1 MRTRNIPL
9 AMFALALICLVSF
22 VTMVRVSS
30 QESAI
35 MDELAHIP
43 AGYGYVRYL
52 DFRLNPEHPPLV
64 KALAGIPLL
73 VSGVKFPTEHSSWQT
88 DVNGQWDSGSQFF
101 YFSGNDADRL
111 VQAARF
117 GPILL
122 TLLLIVL
129 IYVWSAELMGRWW
142 ALLPT
147 VLFGL
152 SPHVLA
158 HGHYVTTDIA
168 AAFGVVLA
176 TYFFIRMLH
185 SPTKRSVLFA
195 ALAFGIAQSGKFSA
209 VLLIPYFIVLAA
221 IYASAQGFRAA
232 QGMEWFARLKMIAAA
247 KTRYITRT
255 LIIIALGY
263 LIIVYPLYALFTVN
277 YPVEKQVSD
286 TSFILASFGD
296 GPTPAGTAC
305 RPVRCLADLNIWM
318 AGNPLAR
325 PFGEYMLG
333 VLMVL
338 QRSAGGNTNYF
349 LGEVSASGWH
359 YYFPVVYAV
368 KEPLPVLIMVLVALL
383 GGLATVWRAF
393 RTAGWRAFR
402 RFMDWLGVN
411 FAEFAMLLFV
421 AFYWAWSIKS
431 PLNIGFR
438 HLFPTLPFIY
448 ILAAEFWKQFATSV
462 ALPRTATLAG
472 MLWHGMRAVFSSSL
486 KHLATIVLIVWFLL
500 SVLGGYPYYLSY
512 FNESAGGTMEG
523 YRLVT
528 DSNYDWG
535 QDLARLRE
543 FVAAHPEIDK
553 IGVDYFGGG
562 NPKYYIGEK
571 EENWWSSRGN
581 PAKDGI
587 GWLAVSVNTLQGATQ
602 KGVPGFERKPE
613 DEYRWLTDLRPPKP
627 GMGTVP
633 EPDYRVGTS
642 IFVYKLSD

>member
-9 AMFALALICLVSF
+9 ASFVLALICLVSL
-22 VTMVRVSS
+22 VVMVRVSS

-64 KALAGIPLL
+64 KALAGVPLL
-73 VSGVKFPTEHSSWQT
+73 FAGVKFPTEHSSWQT
-88 DVNGQWDSGSQFF
+88 DVNGQWESGNQFF

-111 VQAARF
+111 VQTARF
-117 GPILL
+117 GPIFL

-195 ALAFGIAQSGKFSA
+195 GLAFGIAQSGKFSA
-209 VLLIPYFIVLAA
+209 VLLVPYFIVLAA
-221 IYASAQGFRAA
+221 VYAGAQGFRAA
-232 QGMEWFARLKMIAAA
+232 QGMAWFARLKTVAAA
-247 KTRYITRT
+247 KTRSIVRT
-255 LIIIALGY
+255 FIVIALGY
-263 LIIVYPLYALFTVN
+263 LVIVYPLYALFTVN

-286 TSFILASFGD
+286 TSLILASFGG
-296 GPTPAGTAC
+296 GPTSEGAAC
-305 RPVRCLADLNIWM
+305 KPVRCLADLNIWM
-318 AGNPLAR
+318 AGNPALR
-325 PFGEYMLG
+325 PFGEYLLG

-338 QRSAGGNTNYF
+338 QRSSGGNTNYF

-359 YYFPVVYAV
+359 YYFPVVYAA
-368 KEPLPVLIMVLVALL
+368 KEPLPVLILVLTALI
-383 GGLATVWRAF
+383 GGCIAVWRAASASG
-393 RTAGWRAFR
+393 RRSFR

-411 FAEFAMLLFV
+411 FAEFAMLLFIV
-421 AFYWAWSIKS
+421 FYWVWSMKS

-448 ILAAEFWKQFATSV
+448 ILTAGFWKQFATSI
-462 ALPRTATLAG
+462 ALPRTGTLVGA
-472 MLWHGMRAVFSSSL
+472 LWHGMRAVLSSSL
-486 KHLATIVLIVWFLL
+486 KYLATIVLIVWFLL
-500 SVLGGYPYYLSY
+500 SVLVGYPYYLSY
-512 FNESAGGTMEG
+512 FNELAGGTTAG
-523 YRLVT
+523 YRVVT

-543 FVAAHPEIDK
+543 FVAAHPEIDR

-562 NPKYYIGEK
+562 NPRYYVGEK

-581 PAKDGI
+581 PVESGI
-587 GWLAVSVNTLQGATQ
+587 RWLAVSVNTLQGATQ
-602 KGVPGFERKPE
+602 KGVSGFERKPE
-613 DEYRWLTDLRPPKP
+613 DEYRWLTALRPPKP
-627 GMGTVP
+627 GMGNVP

-642 IFVYKLSD
+642 LFIYKL